1 MVRDSSL
8 APDTRNE
15 VVGATTTTEN
25 SEDRGQGFGVFGLT
39 DDDATI
45 LNLELEPCPG
55 TYSELIPK
63 GLGDRYLTA
72 T

>member
-1 MVRDSSL
+1 MVRNSSL
-8 APDTRNE
+8 APDTRDE

-45 LNLELEPCPG
+45 LNLKLELCPG
-55 TYSELIPK
+55 TYSESIPK
-63 GLGDRYLTA
+63 DLGDRHLA
-72 T
+72 AI